1 MMGTWESEALQPPHV
16 APSPSGFSGK
26 PGLALTYE
34 LLGLK
39 AQDDRGPSLLT
50 QWLEM
55 SEKCPG

>member
-1 MMGTWESEALQPPHV
+1 MLHHLLLVSLGNLAL
-16 APSPSGFSGK
+16 PSP
-26 PGLALTYE
+26 AYE